1 MFIYK
6 TNTKIIYL
14 LTIKTKFKRMKK
26 LFTFIAAAAMALTV
40 NAQSTIYSWE
50 GGEEGATEV
59 GGKAS
64 ASDADGAD
72 TTADDINMANST
84 FKCIRLRGAKDFS
97 TFTVTLTLDK
107 ELSAGDKINI
117 TAHRNKDVAGKKS
130 GALLKFEKGETQVA
144 TDTNDG
150 LEFVNVNAAVKG
162 TSEYST
168 TPNTVTLVVPDD
180 AAGSKVITMTRAQT
194 ATNLFISKIEI
205 VSTAAAATETW
216 TVAGVGTILG
226 STWDPTDTSN
236 DMTSTDGKNYTLV
249 KENCTLEQGT
259 SYEFKVVKDHAWTEA
274 YPGSNASLTVNETAI
289 YKVTFTFNSETK
301 EVSAAAVKTGEAS
314 AVEHT
319 YDVKGNFF
327 NDTNW
332 EKVYPM
338 TKGNDGN
345 WTVTIDG
352 LEAGNYEFKVRQ
364 DNSWDVSYPA
374 SNYQVAIEAVSTL
387 TIKFFPES
395 KTIETTVAPT
405 TAISTVKAA
414 QQTAE
419 IYNLAGQ
426 KVSDSYK
433 GVVIMNGKKV
443 VIK

>member
-1 MFIYK
+1 
-6 TNTKIIYL
+6 
-14 LTIKTKFKRMKK
+14 
-26 LFTFIAAAAMALTV
+26 
-40 NAQSTIYSWE
+40 
-50 GGEEGATEV
+50 
-59 GGKAS
+59 
-64 ASDADGAD
+64 
-72 TTADDINMANST
+72 
-84 FKCIRLRGAKDFS
+84 
-97 TFTVTLTLDK
+97 
-107 ELSAGDKINI
+107 
-117 TAHRNKDVAGKKS
+117 
-130 GALLKFEKGETQVA
+130 
-144 TDTNDG
+144 
-150 LEFVNVNAAVKG
+150 
-162 TSEYST
+162 
-168 TPNTVTLVVPDD
+168 
-180 AAGSKVITMTRAQT
+180 MTRAQT

-301 EVSAAAVKTGEAS
+301 EVSAAAVKTGEAT
-314 AVEHT
+314 AAEHT

-327 NDTNW
+327 NDEKW
-332 EKVYPM
+332 ENVYPM